1 MKRKLSKHPEKQ
13 RNKEKNHST
22 LLMVV
27 VKWPSHVKLIATP
40 RTVAHQASLSFTIS
54 WSFLKLMPIESMM
67 PSNHLLLCHP
77 LILLP
82 CIYPSIK
89 IFSSESGLRITWPK
103 NWSFSFSPSSEY
115 SGLISFRIYWLDLLA
130 VQGTLKSFLQ
140 HHSLKASILWHW
152 AFFLVQLSHLYI
164 TTRKTI
170 PLTTHT
176 FVGKAMSVLFN
187 MLSMFVIAFLLR
199 GKCLLISWLL
209 SSSEWFQS
217 PGK

>member
-27 VKWPSHVKLIATP
+27 VKWPSHVKLIAAP

-115 SGLISFRIYWLDLLA
+115 SGLISFRTDWFGLLD
-130 VQGTLKSFLQ
+130 VQRTLKSLVQ
-140 HHSLKASILWHW
+140 HHVLKASIFLCS
-152 AFFLVQLSHLYI
+152 AFFMVQLSHLYI

-170 PLTTHT
+170 TLIIRT
-176 FVGKAMSVLFN
+176 FVWKVMSLLFN
-187 MLSMFVIAFLLR
+187 MLSRFVIAFLPR
-199 GKCLLISWLL
+199 SKSLLISQL
-209 SSSEWFQS
+209 QS
-217 PGK
+217 CF